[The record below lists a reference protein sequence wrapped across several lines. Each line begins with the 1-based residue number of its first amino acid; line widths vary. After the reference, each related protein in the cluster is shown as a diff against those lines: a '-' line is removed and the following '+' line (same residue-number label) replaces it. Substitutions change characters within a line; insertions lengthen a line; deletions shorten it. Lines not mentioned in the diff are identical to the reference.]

1 MLVGNVLRIYAKQRK
16 LNLKYKNL
24 KYMKP
29 LIEKL
34 KALRIYAVICC
45 LFIPCFI
52 AGFIGMF
59 GVVISAPIFKL
70 FNPNYRLPD
79 DKAWIDVAPITS
91 QLWKVYVWYIQK
103 VVFRNS
109 I

>member
-1 MLVGNVLRIYAKQRK
+1 
-16 LNLKYKNL
+16 
-24 KYMKP
+24 MKK

-34 KALRIYAVICC
+34 KALRRYVVICC
-45 LFIPCFI
+45 LFIPCFV

-59 GVVISAPIFKL
+59 GVFISAPIFKL
-70 FNPNYRLPD
+70 LRPNYKLPD

-103 VVFRNS
+103 SGF
-109 I
+109 